1 MDINGSTEVVFN
13 NYDPEN
19 IKFLVSFDFVGAICI
34 LANSFHNCI
43 IYTVRSPRFKVIRG
57 QTSVD
62 KDSEFPDSSVVSQ
75 GWQIVDEFFEKIVD
89 YSNFGLVDEFCL
101 IFDEFR

>member
-1 MDINGSTEVVFN
+1 MDINGSTEVVFD

-43 IYTVRSPRFKVIRG
+43 IYTVRSPRFKVISGSDVGGLNVRTALSLSG
-57 QTSVD
+57 RIDSVFE
-62 KDSEFPDSSVVSQ
+62 SEQDPSRIRTVESTILERIKVV
-75 GWQIVDEFFEKIVD
+75 DF
-89 YSNFGLVDEFCL
+89 
-101 IFDEFR
+101 